1 MKISV
6 GGALIA
12 AGFVALA
19 AMPATA
25 TEIHC
30 AGNEAMLA
38 RYLEMFDKVF
48 NGRDLSVVEN
58 YVSPEFHNRYA
69 PPGAPTGPALIKGFV
84 AGTAKTFPKR
94 KLTNDLIV
102 CKDDMLIASQTIEA
116 TWDGPFMGVPA
127 NGKTYTITG
136 IDIYRYKDGMMVEQW
151 GAYDVLG
158 MMKQMGFTV
167 AAPSGAAVAPS
178 DDPAAKAANRGAVG
192 K

>member
-6 GGALIA
+6 EGRLAA
-12 AGFVALA
+12 AGLALVL
-19 AMPATA
+19 AMPAAA

-30 AGNEAMLA
+30 AGNEAMLT

-48 NGRDLSVVEN
+48 NGRDLSVVEA
-58 YVSPEFHNRYA
+58 YVSPEFRNRYA
-69 PPGAPTGPALIKGFV
+69 PPGAPTGPALIKSFV
-84 AGTAKTFPKR
+84 AGTAKIFPKR

-116 TWDGPFMGVPA
+116 TWEGPFMGVPA
-127 NGKTYTITG
+127 NGKSYKITG

-151 GAYDVLG
+151 GDYDVLG
-158 MMKQMGFTV
+158 MMKQMGFAVT
-167 AAPSGAAVAPS
+167 APSGAAIGPS
-178 DDPAAKAANRGAVG
+178 DDPAAKAANRAPVG